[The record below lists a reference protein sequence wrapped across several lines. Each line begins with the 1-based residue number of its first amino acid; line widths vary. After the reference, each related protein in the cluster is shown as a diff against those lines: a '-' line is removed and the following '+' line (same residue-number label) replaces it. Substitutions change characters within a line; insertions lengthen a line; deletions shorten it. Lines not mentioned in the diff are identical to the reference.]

1 MNPTVMDCPGFMVL
15 LYPALVILKLPE
27 LVWVT
32 VPFQLELMV
41 FAYLKVA
48 AQLVTATSP
57 VF

>member
-1 MNPTVMDCPGFMVL
+1 MDCPGFMVL
-15 LYPALVILKLPE
+15 LYPALVILKLPA
-27 LVWVT
+27 LVSVT

-41 FAYLKVA
+41 FVYLKVA